1 MKRSVFYLLISSLLS
16 LLAVLSLESLVVHYC
31 IKLLLELNTISTI
44 IMLMEFSFDK
54 SDFEVLNRVS
64 ISVVRTFE
72 RMNFQRSSKKG
83 ANNSAEEAFINSIDS
98 SEY

>member
-1 MKRSVFYLLISSLLS
+1 
-16 LLAVLSLESLVVHYC
+16 
-31 IKLLLELNTISTI
+31 
-44 IMLMEFSFDK
+44 MLMEFSFDK